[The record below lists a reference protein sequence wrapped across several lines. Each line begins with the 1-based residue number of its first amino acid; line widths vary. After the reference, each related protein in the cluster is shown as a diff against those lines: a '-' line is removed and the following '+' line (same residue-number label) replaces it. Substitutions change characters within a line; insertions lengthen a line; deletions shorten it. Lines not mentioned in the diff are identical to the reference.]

1 MSSGLATNSGAPAT
15 ASDTSKKDSR
25 KRPERVVEGFAL
37 CEDGDVPLSED
48 EQRILSEIEQQLYE
62 SDPALAREVGST
74 TVYSHASRNL
84 RWAVFGFLVGLAVM
98 IFTLTTSFWLAFL
111 GFAIM
116 LAAALYFEQNARRL
130 GRAGLQQLSQSMRSG
145 GLRNIVGGENS
156 GLRDRIRRT
165 DDDEDPSTN

>member
-1 MSSGLATNSGAPAT
+1 M
-15 ASDTSKKDSR
+15 
-25 KRPERVVEGFAL
+25 RVVEGCGL
-37 CEDGDVPLSED
+37 CEDGAVPLSED

-84 RWAVFGFLVGLAVM
+84 RWAVFGFVVGLAVM
-98 IFTLTTSFWLAFL
+98 IFTLTISFWLAFV

-116 LAAALYFEQNARRL
+116 LGAALYFEQNARRL

-145 GLRNIVGGENS
+145 GLRNIVNDGSQG
-156 GLRDRIRRT
+156 IRGRMRRPE
-165 DDDEDPSTN
+165 DDDSSDS